1 MRYQHTATL
10 LPSGKM
16 LVTGGA
22 DNSGN
27 SLASAEL
34 YDPSTNVWSS
44 AGNLVNV
51 RSQHTA
57 TLLPS
62 GKVLVSGGFD
72 NSNGDL
78 ASAELYDPSTNGWS
92 SAGNL
97 ANARYVHTATLL
109 PSGKVLISGGY
120 DGSGSVANAEL
131 YDPSTNGW
139 SSAGNLVNG
148 RCLHTAT
155 LLSSG
160 KVLVTGGQFN
170 NSNLLASAELYDPS
184 TSVWSSAGNLVN
196 GRYYH
201 TATLLPSGKVLVS
214 GGIGDSGIVASAE
227 LYDPSTNVWSSAG
240 NLANARYGHTATLL
254 PSGKVLVTG
263 GGDGNGIL
271 ASAELYDP
279 ATSVWSSAGNLVT
292 ARYLHTATLLPSG
305 KVLVSGG
312 YDGSSIVASAEL
324 YDPSTNGWSSAG
336 DLVNARYQHT
346 ATLLPSGKVLVTG
359 YGAPASAE
367 LYDPAS
373 NGWSSAG
380 NPVNVRYQHT
390 ATLLPSGKVLVTGG
404 VGSSFASAELYD
416 PATNGWSSAGN
427 LVNGRYRHTATLL
440 PSGKV
445 LVMGGQGNS
454 GLVASSEL
462 FTSDLGAPT
471 TRQPVLSSASPGALQ
486 PGAALTLGGTLLRG
500 DSEAS
505 GGSTNSSA
513 TNLPLVQLQRLDGG
527 ATAWLAPVTSSS
539 TSYTSQPLPSSLA
552 SGWYALRA
560 VVNGIASDAL
570 LVRAVT
576 VPNPPTAVAS
586 STGDGAVA
594 LTWAAP
600 ADDGGSV
607 VTGYTVLKQAV
618 PAGAST
624 VACTT
629 TGALGCTASGLTNGQ
644 AYSFTVRAANG
655 VGDSTLSAAVQATP
669 QQFVNPSVPLTGVP
683 GGGNASV
690 QIAGGPA
697 GCTVG
702 ALNIDTSVPPG
713 APSNASF
720 PLGVLRFTATGCD
733 NATLT
738 VKVTYPSAIPAT
750 AQLRKYGPQTFGAPN
765 SWFTPSVSSISGD
778 RLTASFQ
785 VTDNGEGDGNA
796 SLGSIS
802 DPFAPMVLAAAP
814 GPNGVASIPTLSQ
827 WGLMLMS
834 LMGAGM
840 GMLAVRRRT

>member
-1 MRYQHTATL
+1 M
-10 LPSGKM
+10 
-16 LVTGGA
+16 
-22 DNSGN
+22 
-27 SLASAEL
+27 
-34 YDPSTNVWSS
+34 
-44 AGNLVNV
+44 
-51 RSQHTA
+51 A

-62 GKVLVSGGFD
+62 GKVLVSGGGS
-72 NSNGDL
+72 NSG
-78 ASAELYDPSTNGWS
+78 
-92 SAGNL
+92 
-97 ANARYVHTATLL
+97 V
-109 PSGKVLISGGY
+109 
-120 DGSGSVANAEL
+120 
-131 YDPSTNGW
+131 
-139 SSAGNLVNG
+139 
-148 RCLHTAT
+148 
-155 LLSSG
+155 
-160 KVLVTGGQFN
+160 
-170 NSNLLASAELYDPS
+170 
-184 TSVWSSAGNLVN
+184 
-196 GRYYH
+196 
-201 TATLLPSGKVLVS
+201 
-214 GGIGDSGIVASAE
+214 
-227 LYDPSTNVWSSAG
+227 
-240 NLANARYGHTATLL
+240 
-254 PSGKVLVTG
+254 
-263 GGDGNGIL
+263 
-271 ASAELYDP
+271 
-279 ATSVWSSAGNLVT
+279 
-292 ARYLHTATLLPSG
+292 
-305 KVLVSGG
+305 
-312 YDGSSIVASAEL
+312 VASAEL

-336 DLVNARYQHT
+336 SLGNGRLYHTVTLLPSGKVLVSGGYEDNSGILASAELYDPATNGWSSAANLNSARYLHT
-346 ATLLPSGKVLVTG
+346 TTLLPSGKVLVTG
-359 YGAPASAE
+359 GYDNSGGLASAE
-367 LYDPAS
+367 LYDPAT
-373 NGWSSAG
+373 NVWSSAG
-380 NPVNVRYQHT
+380 NLTDARAEHT

-404 VGSSFASAELYD
+404 NRNSGAVASAELYD
-416 PATNGWSSAGN
+416 PSTNGWSSADSLGTGRLQHSATLLPSGKV
-427 LVNGRYRHTATLL
+427 LVSGGLGDSGPLASAELYDPVANGWSTVGSLGTGRYRHTATLL

-445 LVMGGQGNS
+445 LVAGGGGSGVVLASAELYDPVTNGWSSAGNPGTGRQAHTATLLPSGKVLFAGGSGNGGALASTELYDPATNVWSSAGSLVNARYGHTATLLLTGNVLVTGGNDNNDSSLASAELYDPVADGWSTVGSLGTARYLHTAMLLPDGKVLIAGGHDNS
-454 GLVASSEL
+454 GSLASAEL
-462 FTSDLGAPT
+462 FHWELGAPI

-720 PLGVLRFTATGCD
+720 PLGVLRFIATGCD

-738 VKVTYPSAIPAT
+738 VKVTYPSAIPAA

-765 SWFTPSVSSISGD
+765 SWFSPSGASISGD
-778 RLTASFQ
+778 RLTATYQ
-785 VTDNGEGDGNA
+785 VTDNGQGDSDGT
-796 SLGSIS
+796 LGSIR
-802 DPFAPMVLAAAP
+802 DPFAPMVLAAVP
-814 GPNGVASIPTLSQ
+814 GPSGVAAIPTLSE
-827 WGLMLMS
+827 WGLILMS
-834 LMGAGM
+834 LMAAGL